1 MESVG
6 YQTHPQ
12 EFTYKLN
19 MPVYKI
25 KYKPAGEITAKII
38 TIVAPD
44 HSDAEKEA
52 AKLAEGGGQVIYVDR
67 CSANDD

>member
-1 MESVG
+1 
-6 YQTHPQ
+6 
-12 EFTYKLN
+12 